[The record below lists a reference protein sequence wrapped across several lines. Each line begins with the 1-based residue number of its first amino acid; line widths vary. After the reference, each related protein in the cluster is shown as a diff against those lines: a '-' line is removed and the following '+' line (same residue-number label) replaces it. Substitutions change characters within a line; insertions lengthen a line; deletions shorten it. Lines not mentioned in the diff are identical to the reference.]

1 MSSCFQVYTGNG
13 KGKTTAAFGLALRAA
28 GAGKK
33 VFFAQ
38 FVKGKTYSEIKAVEQ
53 WLPSI
58 TVKQF
63 GRGCFI
69 VKQPQQA
76 DIDAARNGLNEV
88 KNILKSGEYQLVVL
102 DEANIAIFYK
112 LFTTSELIEAIENR
126 HTDTEVIVTGRY
138 APQELIDAAD
148 LVTEMKEIKHYYNN
162 GIEAREGIEF

>member
-1 MSSCFQVYTGNG
+1 MSSYFQIYTGNG
-13 KGKTTAAFGLALRAA
+13 KGKTTAAFGLALRAV

-33 VFFAQ
+33 VYFAQ

-76 DIDAARNGLNEV
+76 DIDAARNGLNEI
-88 KNILKSGEYQLVVL
+88 KDILQSGEYQLVVL

-112 LFTTSELIEAIENR
+112 LFTASELLEAIESR
-126 HTDTEVIVTGRY
+126 HTDTEVVVTGRY

-148 LVTEMKEIKHYYNN
+148 LVSEMKEIKHYYNN

>member
-1 MSSCFQVYTGNG
+1 MP
-13 KGKTTAAFGLALRAA
+13 A

-33 VFFAQ
+33 SFFAQ
-38 FVKGKTYSEIKAVEQ
+38 FVKGETYSEIKAFEQ